1 MTSWQMPVCGLR
13 SVSGH
18 AAPLAKEILLAKPAL
33 ILSIVN
39 TFKNSI
45 DVGSKSV
52 ITTQPRI
59 LAFGKK
65 SPKAWTRS
73 QIFSGLPLSLW
84 RRDRLGG
91 ARQVIYRA
99 ATLGRQNLSYGHI
112 ESSPHFWGDLCK
124 NRIRYCRNFTY
135 GIIDTLQA
143 CPWMPYHDP
152 ERPHVNYWFASS
164 DGKNVNSFLRLLSE
178 KNQDVLEAR
187 GGACIV
193 YTHFGLGFVEGGAL
207 NARFRLLIDRLKR
220 KNGWFVPVNT
230 LLDYLLL
237 QRTDSAITA
246 QQRRDMEWR
255 WLCRKLLKGTS

>member
-84 RRDRLGG
+84 PIITMQRQSTG
-91 ARQVIYRA
+91 AG
-99 ATLGRQNLSYGHI
+99 T
-112 ESSPHFWGDLCK
+112 
-124 NRIRYCRNFTY
+124 
-135 GIIDTLQA
+135 
-143 CPWMPYHDP
+143 
-152 ERPHVNYWFASS
+152 AS
-164 DGKNVNSFLRLLSE
+164 V
-178 KNQDVLEAR
+178 AR
-187 GGACIV
+187 GRSSIGLRPLVGRICPTGTSRVRHTSGATC
-193 YTHFGLGFVEGGAL
+193 
-207 NARFRLLIDRLKR
+207 AR
-220 KNGWFVPVNT
+220 T
-230 LLDYLLL
+230 E
-237 QRTDSAITA
+237 SAIAETLPT
-246 QQRRDMEWR
+246 ES
-255 WLCRKLLKGTS
+255 LIPFKPVLGCRIMTRSART